1 MDGIE
6 IKFKVSVLKL
16 LQAKWI
22 VELCNYLTSEK
33 GYDVIRKGWKS
44 AGLTGAIE
52 VWVNLEILDPFAAID
67 PLEHGSTFPL
77 IENGNLDQFD
87 ISSFVIC
94 YSNEDDYDEGD
105 IEGNLIRN
113 IFEIIEDVV

>member
-52 VWVNLEILDPFAAID
+52 GLVNLESLNPFAV
-67 PLEHGSTFPL
+67 TFPL
-77 IENGNLDQFD
+77 IEKGNLDQFD
-87 ISSFVIC
+87 ISSFVIY
-94 YSNEDDYDEGD
+94 YSNEDDDDEED

>member
-52 VWVNLEILDPFAAID
+52 GLVNLESLNPFAV
-67 PLEHGSTFPL
+67 TFPL

-87 ISSFVIC
+87 ISSFVIY
-94 YSNEDDYDEGD
+94 YSNEDDDDEED

>member
-6 IKFKVSVLKL
+6 IKFKVSVVKL

-33 GYDVIRKGWKS
+33 GYDVIRKGW
-44 AGLTGAIE
+44 
-52 VWVNLEILDPFAAID
+52 NLEILDPFAAID